1 MKCLYCGRM
10 DNTKVIDSRTMDE
23 GAAIRRRRQCE
34 ACGERFTTYE
44 RVDMIPLT
52 VVKRDRTRERFDRSK
67 ILDGII
73 KSCNKRSI
81 SVQEMEDIVTQ
92 IEMAISNSLAR
103 EIESSEIGDMV
114 MEKLRKI
121 DEVAYVRFASVYKR
135 FTDIDTFMAALSDL
149 LHDKND

>member
-1 MKCLYCGRM
+1 MKCRYCGRM
-10 DNTKVIDSRTMDE
+10 DITKVIDSRTMDD

-52 VVKRDRTRERFDRSK
+52 VVKRDRTREAFDRSK

-81 SVQEMEDIVTQ
+81 SVHEMEDIARQV
-92 IEMAISNSLAR
+92 EMTISNSLAR
-103 EIESSEIGDMV
+103 EIESCDIGDLV
-114 MEKLRKI
+114 MEKLREI

-135 FTDIDTFMAALSDL
+135 FTDIDTFMAELSDL
-149 LHDKND
+149 LHDKK

>member
-1 MKCLYCGRM
+1 M
-10 DNTKVIDSRTMDE
+10 DITKVIDSRTMDD

-52 VVKRDRTRERFDRSK
+52 VVKRDRTREAFDRSK

-81 SVQEMEDIVTQ
+81 SVHEMEDIARQV
-92 IEMAISNSLAR
+92 EMTISNSLAR
-103 EIESSEIGDMV
+103 EIESCDIGDLV
-114 MEKLRKI
+114 MEKLREI

-135 FTDIDTFMAALSDL
+135 FTDIDTFMAELSDL
-149 LHDKND
+149 LHDKK

>member
-1 MKCLYCGRM
+1 MKCPYCGRM

-23 GAAIRRRRQCE
+23 GSAIRRRRQCE

-44 RVDMIPLT
+44 RVDTIPLT
-52 VVKRDRTRERFDRSK
+52 VVKRDRTREGFDRSK
-67 ILDGII
+67 VLDGII

-92 IEMAISNSLAR
+92 IETSISNSLAR
-103 EIESSEIGDMV
+103 EIESCDIGDMV
-114 MEKLRKI
+114 MEKLREI

-135 FTDIDTFMAALSDL
+135 FTDIDTFMAELSEL
-149 LHDKND
+149 LHDKK